1 MMRYDNTVFKQF
13 LSQQQICFPASYTDT
28 RMVNKRVSVSVG
40 SQDSKA
46 WKKIME
52 IICWLPN
59 SISLVSAEGTDMDF
73 KAGLWVAKSKHEK
86 NVMTLRQTL
95 SLQVVKI

>member
-1 MMRYDNTVFKQF
+1 
-13 LSQQQICFPASYTDT
+13 
-28 RMVNKRVSVSVG
+28 
-40 SQDSKA
+40 
-46 WKKIME
+46 ME

-95 SLQVVKI
+95 SLQIVKNLILTVSSEFLFGLKVSSFC